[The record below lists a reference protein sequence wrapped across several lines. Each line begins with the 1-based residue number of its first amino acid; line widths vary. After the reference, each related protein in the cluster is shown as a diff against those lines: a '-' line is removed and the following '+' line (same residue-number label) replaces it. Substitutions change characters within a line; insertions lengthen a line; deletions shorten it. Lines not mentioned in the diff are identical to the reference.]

1 MPEHRRRGPGLPQRG
16 RGGDQSVVGG
26 RRQRREGGAGAGG
39 PERVASLLVALLG
52 DQPLDGGAEGRE
64 MDGAGAGPAPAE
76 GLRWELR
83 PGLEGFRRGGVGV
96 GGGGVRR
103 GGGRGLGMVGGG
115 EEPEVEEGGEVQL
128 HGWKPSSI
136 LRGFR
141 SRIAAKCVGGFGE
154 TTAKSAEIEVK
165 FGGIWR
171 NSRRI

>member
-1 MPEHRRRGPGLPQRG
+1 MPEHRRRRPGLPQRR

-64 MDGAGAGPAPAE
+64 MDGAGAGAGAGPAPVE

-103 GGGRGLGMVGGG
+103 GGGLGLGVVGGG

-128 HGWKPSSI
+128 HGWKPGSI

-141 SRIAAKCVGGFGE
+141 SRIAAKCVGG
-154 TTAKSAEIEVK
+154 
-165 FGGIWR
+165 IWR
-171 NSRRI
+171 NHREICGN